1 MTTSMIT
8 RVGPLALLLG
18 SASGAALAAPADA
31 PTLIQNV
38 QVFDGLRAVGRHS
51 VLIEAGKIANPDF
64 KGKARAGT
72 VIVDGTGKTLIPWL
86 IDAHV
91 HAIYDLATP
100 LLFGVTTQL
109 DMFSAPQAN
118 TEIKAA
124 TKAGTNREVADLYS
138 SGYLATAPGGHGTE
152 YGLPVP
158 TLTKPEQ
165 ADAWVAARIAEGSDY
180 IKIIAEPGSS
190 FGRKL
195 PTLDV
200 ATIKAIVE
208 AAHKRGK
215 LAVVHIQDYA
225 SAVDVLN
232 AGADGLAHLFIDKE
246 ADAAF
251 AKLAKEKHAFIV
263 PTMSVFEV
271 FAGRSGGVALLE
283 TSALSGLLG
292 KQAVTTLKTKMG
304 QDRSAQFDARE
315 KSSMAMLL
323 NAGVPILA
331 GTDSGNPGTWYGLS
345 LHRELD
351 LLVSAG
357 LTPSQA
363 LTAATAATAKAFHLT
378 DRGRIAKGLIADL
391 VLVEG
396 DPTQDIKAA
405 HNIVEV
411 WKGGHAASGLRL
423 ARRAEIASAANAPT
437 HPPVTLPADG
447 RISHF
452 SRAADGKAEMKAS
465 FGTGWTENSDKLF
478 GGSSTV
484 QLEIGGTAPGGETAV
499 VISGEVKPGAFAQW
513 AGIGFMPGAREFAPA
528 DISGATSLKFR
539 ARGEGAGFGTMA
551 FSEATGQRP
560 VIAPFTVTKEWS
572 EVVIKFADLKGFD
585 PTGAMLLTISA
596 LKPGPYRLE
605 VADVRLMKE

>member
-1 MTTSMIT
+1 MTKSVTA
-8 RVGPLALLLG
+8 RFAPLAIFLS
-18 SASGAALAAPADA
+18 SASGAALAAPSDA
-31 PTLIQNV
+31 PTLIQNA
-38 QVFDGLRAVGRHS
+38 QVFDGVRAVGRHT
-51 VLIEAGKIANPDF
+51 VLIADGKIANPDF
-64 KGKARAGT
+64 KGKAPAGAT
-72 VIVDGTGKTLIPWL
+72 IVDGSGKTLMPGL

-109 DMFSAPQAN
+109 DMFSAPKAN
-118 TEIKAA
+118 SEIKAA
-124 TKAGTNREVADLYS
+124 TRAGTNREVADLYT

-158 TLTKPEQ
+158 TLIKPEQ

-180 IKIIAEPGSS
+180 IKIIDEPGSS

-200 ATIKAIVE
+200 ATIRALVV

-215 LAVVHIQDYA
+215 LAVVHVQDYA
-225 SAVDVLN
+225 SAVDVLD

-246 ADAAF
+246 ADASF
-251 AKLAKEKHAFIV
+251 ANLAKEKHAFIV

-271 FAGRSGGVALLE
+271 FSGRSGGATLLD
-283 TSALSGLLG
+283 TPALSGLLG
-292 KQAVTTLKTKMG
+292 KQAVTTLKTQIG
-304 QDRSAQFDARE
+304 QDRSAQFDTRLKA
-315 KSSMAMLL
+315 SMAALL
-323 NAGVPILA
+323 KAGVPILA

-363 LTAATAATAKAFHLT
+363 LTAATSATAKAFRLT
-378 DRGRIAKGLIADL
+378 DRGRIAKRLVADL
-391 VLVEG
+391 VLVDG
-396 DPTQDIKAA
+396 DPTRDIKAA

-411 WKGGHAASGLRL
+411 WKGGHAASGLRA

-437 HPPVTLPADG
+437 RALVTLPADG
-447 RISHF
+447 RIGRF
-452 SRAADGKAEMKAS
+452 ARAMDGKVEMKAP
-465 FGTGWTENSDKLF
+465 FGAGWVENSDTQF
-478 GGSSTV
+478 GGNSTV
-484 QLEIGGTAPGGETAV
+484 RLEVGGTAPGGETALV
-499 VISGEVKPGAFAQW
+499 MSGEVKPGAFAQW
-513 AGIGFMPGAREFAPA
+513 AGIGFMPGARQFAPGN
-528 DISGATSLKFR
+528 ISGANALKFR
-539 ARGEGAGFGTMA
+539 ARGEGPGFGTMA
-551 FSEATGQRP
+551 FSEASGQRP
-560 VIAPFTVTKEWS
+560 VTMAFAVTNEWS

-585 PTGAMLLTISA
+585 PAGAMLLTISA

-605 VADVRLMKE
+605 VADVRLVKE